1 MSFQL
6 PSLYGPL
13 AKLGFCHNKR
23 LRRAFRFVI
32 CDLYRKRVWN
42 PTINSRAKYRGFNQQ
57 RHLWLGN
64 LHAVCSAILLLII
77 PLLLIVAHRAA
88 TESLPHVERYSYL
101 TVAAAI
107 VLEVVSNLPA
117 IILCRYLYL
126 LTLRKPG
133 LTHRADAS
141 RANVS
146 PAAAAGELGR

>member
-6 PSLYGPL
+6 PSLYWPL

-42 PTINSRAKYRGFNQQ
+42 PIINSRANYRGFNQQ

-64 LHAVCSAILLLII
+64 LHAVCSALLLLII
-77 PLLLIVAHRAA
+77 PPLLIVAHRAA
-88 TESLPHVERYSYL
+88 TESLPHIERYCYL
-101 TVAAAI
+101 MISAAI
-107 VLEVVSNLPA
+107 VLEIVSNVPA

-126 LTLRKPG
+126 ITLRKPD
-133 LTHRADAS
+133 LTRRADAS
-141 RANVS
+141 RVKKAPNKTIGV
-146 PAAAAGELGR
+146 